1 MADHDPPVDVAALPQ
16 AVAEPPRRS
25 RVSLVWLVPL
35 VALAIAGWLAWHT
48 LSQRGPTV
56 TILFADAEGIEAG
69 KTRVRY
75 KSVDVGTV
83 TAVELT
89 PDRKL
94 VRVLAELRPDTE
106 DWLVEDS
113 RFWVVRP
120 RVGAAGV
127 SGLGTLLSG
136 AYIGMEVGKSDD
148 DAREFRGLDVPP
160 IVTEGLPGR
169 QFVLRADVL
178 GSLERGTPVFFRRIP
193 VGQVIAYRL
202 IPGGGGVEVQIFVDA
217 PYDQYV
223 TQNARFWHASGIDI
237 ELSAS
242 GVNVR
247 TESLASI
254 IGGGIAFQAPP
265 GDALAP
271 PAEAGA
277 AFRLFQNRTEA
288 IAPDPGRID
297 RYVVYF
303 SESVRGLAPGAPVEF
318 RGIPLGVVRDI
329 AVEFDFESQRFRIPV
344 AIDLYPDKLA
354 SRAIPGVKQQ
364 QIGRRE
370 ALDALIA
377 KGFRAQL
384 RTGNLV
390 TGQLYVALD
399 LFPNA
404 PKAGIDWSAEPAIL
418 PSMPGALTEAQESIG
433 GILRKIEKVPFD
445 RIGADVEKALASLD
459 ATLKRVEQLA
469 ANVDRDLAPEMR
481 ATLVQAQ
488 QTLAAAER
496 TVTAAQGT
504 VGADG
509 ALATELRDAIRE
521 LTRTM
526 QSLRALTDYL
536 ERHPE
541 ALIRGKRPEGTP

>member
-1 MADHDPPVDVAALPQ
+1 MAEREPSVDVSALPQ

-35 VALAIAGWLAWHT
+35 LALAIAGWLAWHT

-56 TILFADAEGIEAG
+56 TILFQDAEGIEAG

-83 TAVELT
+83 KAVELT

-94 VRVLAELRPDTE
+94 VRVVAELRPDAG
-106 DWLVEDS
+106 DWLVQDS

-127 SGLGTLLSG
+127 SGLGTLFSG
-136 AYIGMEVGKSDD
+136 AYIGMEVGKSGEE
-148 DAREFRGLDVPP
+148 AREFRGLDVPP

-202 IPGGGGVEVQIFVDA
+202 VPGGGGVDVQIFVDA

-237 ELSAS
+237 ELSAG

-265 GDALAP
+265 DEGLAP

-277 AFRLFQNRTEA
+277 AFRLFATRAEA
-288 IAPDPGRID
+288 IAPDPGRVD
-297 RYVVYF
+297 RYVLYF

-318 RGIPLGVVRDI
+318 RGISLGVVRDI
-329 AVEFDFESQRFRIPV
+329 AVEFDFDSQRFRIPV
-344 AIDLYPDKLA
+344 AIDLYPEKLA

-377 KGFRAQL
+377 KGFRGQL
-384 RTGNLV
+384 RTGNLI

-404 PKAGIDWSAEPAIL
+404 PKAGIDWSGDPPIL
-418 PSMPGALTEAQESIG
+418 PTMPGALTEAQESIG
-433 GILRKIEKVPFD
+433 AILRKVEKVPFD

-469 ANVDRDLAPEMR
+469 ANVDRDLTPEMR
-481 ATLVQAQ
+481 ATLAQAQ

-496 TVTAAQGT
+496 TMTAAQGT

-526 QSLRALTDYL
+526 QSVRTLTDYL
-536 ERHPE
+536 ERNPE
-541 ALIRGKRPEGTP
+541 ALIRGKRREGTP